1 MSGDDALSYPSFGE
15 NYHMTRRKKAVQPP
29 EPPETLKCSE
39 CLHELDWRDA
49 MYAGK
54 SGLCKRCH
62 QHHGKAKARGVFHPA
77 TMIVKRGEKLVT
89 VPVRANRAARRG
101 GMLSASV
108 AVVEPPAPTQHRRTR
123 AERRAVARQ
132 AKALAVA
139 A

>member
-1 MSGDDALSYPSFGE
+1 MIRHVFGE
-15 NYHMTRRKKAVQPP
+15 NYHMTEKTPVASVEAEMPLTEDVTP
-29 EPPETLKCSE
+29 KCPE
-39 CLHELDWRDA
+39 CLTMLDWRDA
-49 MYAGK
+49 MYAGG

-77 TMIVKRGEKLVT
+77 VQVVMRGKKLVM

-108 AVVEPPAPTQHRRTR
+108 AAVEPPAPKQHRRTR
-123 AERRAVARQ
+123 AERRADVRK